1 MQVGT
6 PRDLLTY
13 TNGRAGGQKLPRAPP
28 AHSGGGRVNVKSWS
42 LQSLP
47 SGRTVPPCIAIILCL
62 DRNIALGG
70 DLQQVLERAFDMN
83 NRSGPSRSEKF
94 KLLDQ

>member
-1 MQVGT
+1 MNKAIKAMVMGFMVIVIAIIAI
-6 PRDLLTY
+6 RE
-13 TNGRAGGQKLPRAPP
+13 NC
-28 AHSGGGRVNVKSWS
+28 SS
-42 LQSLP
+42 L
-47 SGRTVPPCIAIILCL
+47 CIAIILCL

-83 NRSGPSRSEKF
+83 NRTGSSRSEKF